1 MACHY
6 RAASRLSR
14 HFRHLDTS
22 RAVLSRTGMP
32 WSHIM
37 VFLAGVLVGA
47 ATIVIWK
54 GLRFAAD
61 LRAARHAV
69 SSYVFP
75 DCGVADELA
84 QKAVENC
91 KNRLRWQ
98 KNLNPEWLPPL
109 VDEVPK
115 LVREIAAIYHPGKQ
129 EALLA
134 PGLSQFSRAV
144 HLAAMDVADFLQTRS
159 IGRLVDVSA
168 STALKTWEMTH
179 KIATHEKM
187 QTANKWYKRLLP
199 VWQVL
204 RFNSP
209 VMWAGMAVSNVAAR
223 TLQPAVIDIIAKR
236 TIDLYSGRLGKGTS
250 TVPTT
255 TIPLPEQEVPPGAM

>member
-1 MACHY
+1 
-6 RAASRLSR
+6 
-14 HFRHLDTS
+14 
-22 RAVLSRTGMP
+22 
-32 WSHIM
+32 M

-47 ATIVIWK
+47 ATLVLWK
-54 GLRFAAD
+54 ALRFAAD

-98 KNLNPEWLPPL
+98 KSLNPEWLPPL

-168 STALKTWEMTH
+168 STAIKTWEMTH

-187 QTANKWYKRLLP
+187 QTANNPLLRREG
-199 VWQVL
+199 VVVL
-204 RFNSP
+204 NESLRNTSGARIAFLEYF
-209 VMWAGMAVSNVAAR
+209 GEEAAFV
-223 TLQPAVIDIIAKR
+223 TEAFGLQQQDF
-236 TIDLYSGRLGKGTS
+236 
-250 TVPTT
+250 
-255 TIPLPEQEVPPGAM
+255 

>member
-1 MACHY
+1 
-6 RAASRLSR
+6 
-14 HFRHLDTS
+14 
-22 RAVLSRTGMP
+22 MP
-32 WSHIM
+32 WSHILT
-37 VFLAGVLVGA
+37 FLAGVLVGA

-54 GLRFAAD
+54 LLRFAAD
-61 LRAARHAV
+61 LRAARHALE
-69 SSYVFP
+69 SYVFP

-84 QKAVENC
+84 HKAVENC

-168 STALKTWEMTH
+168 STAIKTWEMTH
-179 KIATHEKM
+179 KIATHEKCRPR
-187 QTANKWYKRLLP
+187 TSGTNACCPTGRCC
-199 VWQVL
+199 
-204 RFNSP
+204 
-209 VMWAGMAVSNVAAR
+209 ASNR
-223 TLQPAVIDIIAKR
+223 PSCGPER
-236 TIDLYSGRLGKGTS
+236 GRLQRRRPHAPASGDRHHRQTHDR
-250 TVPTT
+250 
-255 TIPLPEQEVPPGAM
+255 PLQRTFGQRNQRPQRRWTMKRRRGRCESQSFCCLKSCDYLKATAS

>member
-1 MACHY
+1 MACHLA
-6 RAASRLSR
+6 AASRLSR
-14 HFRHLDTS
+14 QFRGLDTP
-22 RAVLSRTGMP
+22 RAVLSDVRMP

-37 VFLAGVLVGA
+37 VFLTGVLVGA
-47 ATIVIWK
+47 ATIVLWK
-54 GLRFAAD
+54 ALRFAAD
-61 LRAARHAV
+61 LRAARHALA
-69 SSYVFP
+69 SYVYP
-75 DCGVADELA
+75 ECGIADEQA
-84 QKAVENC
+84 HKAVEEC

-168 STALKTWEMTH
+168 STAIKTWEMTH

-204 RFNSP
+204 RFKSP
-209 VMWAGMAVSNVAAR
+209 IMWASMAVSNVAAR

-236 TIDLYSGRLGKGTS
+236 AIDLYSGRLGKGAAA
-250 TVPTT
+250 
-255 TIPLPEQEVPPGAM
+255 LPEVEQEALPGAM

>member
-1 MACHY
+1 
-6 RAASRLSR
+6 
-14 HFRHLDTS
+14 
-22 RAVLSRTGMP
+22 MP
-32 WSHIM
+32 WGHIM
-37 VFLAGVLVGA
+37 TFFAGVLVGA
-47 ATIVIWK
+47 ASIVIWK
-54 GLRFAAD
+54 VLRFAAD
-61 LRAARHAV
+61 LRAAKHALA
-69 SSYVFP
+69 SYVYP
-75 DCGVADELA
+75 ECGVADEKA
-84 QKAVENC
+84 QSAVEAC

-109 VDEVPK
+109 VDEVPR
-115 LVREIAAIYHPGKQ
+115 LVREIAAIYHPGKA

-179 KIATHEKM
+179 KIATHERM

-199 VWQVL
+199 YWQVL
-204 RFNSP
+204 RFKSP
-209 VMWAGMAVSNVAAR
+209 IMWAGMAVSNVAAR

-236 TIDLYSGRLGKGTS
+236 AIDLYSGRLGKGFGPPAAELVAAT
-250 TVPTT
+250 P
-255 TIPLPEQEVPPGAM
+255 PEAPPGAM